1 MPSRVPERKIVG
13 VTKVA
18 VALLDVLIS
27 CLGEELKKGEAV
39 VLVNHVR
46 EHQRR
51 HLLELC
57 SVFKKAHELDT
68 LSRSQGVSLYEVTQC
83 L

>member
-1 MPSRVPERKIVG
+1 VPSRVPERKIVG

-18 VALLDVLIS
+18 VALLDVLIC
-27 CLGEELKKGEAV
+27 CLRKELEKCEAV

-51 HLLELC
+51 HLLKLC
-57 SVFKKAHELDT
+57 PVFEKAHELDT
-68 LSRSQGVSLYEVTQC
+68 LSRSQRVSLHEVTQC